1 MSTLT
6 RAYACDNE
14 QRRAA
19 LSSHPTLTGIDF
31 LEVSADQQELS
42 LHFVPAAAGVTKTVV
57 PPDLTADNV
66 EITGGERITGIRVV
80 GPPTEQ
86 PGGVLL
92 VRVEDDDDATN
103 GVGDFSPYTLRLV
116 GVPDLDPLFAQV
128 TFSFKAGCPTEFDC
142 KPEIICPPELH
153 PEPEIDYL
161 AKDYSS
167 FRRLIFD
174 RMAAI
179 TPGWTE
185 RNAADLQ
192 VALVEL
198 LAYVGDHLSYQQDAV
213 ATEAYLGTAKR
224 RVSVRRHARLVDY
237 PMHDGSNARVWAQ
250 VQVSADDVKLPPG
263 TQLLTHVGDQ
273 PPRLAEDSPELH
285 RALSAGTEV
294 FETLHEATLFE
305 AHNELKFYTWG
316 NRECCLPEGA
326 TQATLKGSI
335 TSLRVGDYLI
345 LEEVVGSR
353 TGEPEDADPAHR
365 HVVRLTSVNSA
376 ATDPLGGR
384 FLETPTDIAV
394 QVTEIEWAHEDT
406 LPFSLCISAQGRDS
420 YLEDVSVARG
430 NIVLADHGRTV
441 PEEEIEAVPEGT
453 SMVRVRRNGHKGDEP
468 ASIFARFRPRLRQ
481 APLTQAAPYVDKLPL
496 APNSQQER
504 IAPAAGAMRWT
515 TRDPLP
521 AISLLDGATNTRWF
535 PQRDLLGSDPFAN
548 EFVTEVEADGRAY
561 LRFGDDRFGMRPAP
575 DTAFA
580 ARYRVG
586 NGARGNVGARALG
599 HIVSNDDG
607 IVSVSNPMPARGG
620 LEPES
625 IEHVRQS
632 APSAFR
638 TQERAVTPEDYA
650 RVVERH
656 PQVQRAAATVRWTGS
671 WRTIFVTVDRLGGLE
686 VDAGFKEEMRP
697 YLDRFRMAGHDVEID
712 GPRFVNLEIEMLV
725 CVESEYF
732 RADVKSVLLEVF
744 SDRAFPDGRRGVFY
758 PDNFTFGQ
766 PVYLS
771 PLYAA
776 AQAVEG
782 VASVEIT
789 KLQRLG
795 SESRQALDD
804 GFLSVGRLEV
814 ARLDND
820 PNFPERGIFRLTV
833 EGGK

>member
-1 MSTLT
+1 MTALT

-19 LSSHPTLTGIDF
+19 LSSHPTLMGMDF
-31 LEVSADQQELS
+31 LEVSPDQRELS

-57 PPDLTADNV
+57 PPDLTTDNV
-66 EITGGERITGIRVV
+66 QITGGERITGIRVV
-80 GPPTEQ
+80 GPPTER

-92 VRVEDDDDATN
+92 VAVEDDDDPTN

-116 GVPDLDPLFAQV
+116 DVPDLDPLFAQV

-142 KPEIICPPELH
+142 EPDIICPPEIRS
-153 PEPEIDYL
+153 EPEIDYL
-161 AKDYSS
+161 AKDYAS

-179 TPGWTE
+179 MPGWTE
-185 RNAADLQ
+185 RNAADMQ

-198 LAYVGDHLSYQQDAV
+198 LAHVGDHLSYQQDAV
-213 ATEAYLGTAKR
+213 ATEAYLGTARR

-250 VQVSADDVKLPPG
+250 VQVGADNVKLPPG
-263 TQLLTHVGDQ
+263 TQLLTRVDDH
-273 PPRLAEDSPELH
+273 PPLLAEDSTELV
-285 RALSAGTEV
+285 RALSAGPEV

-326 TQATLKGSI
+326 TQATLRESI

-345 LEEVVGSR
+345 LEEIVGSQ
-353 TGEPEDADPAHR
+353 TGEPEDANPARR
-365 HVVRLTSVNSA
+365 HVVRLTSVKSA

-384 FLETPTDIAV
+384 FLETPTDDAV
-394 QVTEIEWAHEDT
+394 PVTEIEWAPEDA
-406 LPFSLCISAQGRDS
+406 LPFPLCISAQGRDS

-430 NIVLADHGRTV
+430 NIVLADHGRTI
-441 PEEEIEAVPEGT
+441 PDEEISAVPERT
-453 SMVRVRRNGHKGDEP
+453 SMVRFRRNGHKGDEP
-468 ASIFARFRPRLRQ
+468 ATIFARIRPRLRQ

-504 IAPAAGAMRWT
+504 FAPAAAAMRWA

-575 DTAFA
+575 GTALT

-599 HIVSNDDG
+599 HVVSNDDS
-607 IVSVSNPMPARGG
+607 IVGVSNPMPAKGG

-686 VDAGFKEEMRP
+686 VDAGFKEEMRL

-744 SDRAFPDGRRGVFY
+744 SDRAFPDGRRGAFH

-782 VASVEIT
+782 VVSVDIT

-814 ARLDND
+814 ARLDDD
-820 PNFPERGIFRLTV
+820 PNFPERGIFRLSV
-833 EGGK
+833 EGGR